1 MTDLYAAFRLP
12 EPPRIS
18 FPPGDTV
25 KKEKKEKKS
34 SLLLISFLLLLNKF
48 DLTLYKI
55 PAPANTIEE
64 NKQTNQQTNFEC
76 SSSIV
81 FSVTLSV

>member
-25 KKEKKEKKS
+25 KKEKKEKI
-34 SLLLISFLLLLNKF
+34 L
-48 DLTLYKI
+48 
-55 PAPANTIEE
+55 
-64 NKQTNQQTNFEC
+64 
-76 SSSIV
+76 SSSY
-81 FSVTLSV
+81 FLPSSPQ